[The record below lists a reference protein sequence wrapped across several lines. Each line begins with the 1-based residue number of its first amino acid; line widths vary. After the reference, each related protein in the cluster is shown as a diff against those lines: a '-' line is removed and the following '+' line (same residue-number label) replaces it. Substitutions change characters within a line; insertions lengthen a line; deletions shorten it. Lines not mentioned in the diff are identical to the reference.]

1 MGKWSFCFII
11 YKDVGKKQSLKEIWM
26 FENRKRGIK
35 SVELKSRMREQILLE
50 HSETNKKIT

>member
-1 MGKWSFCFII
+1 MENCANMKT
-11 YKDVGKKQSLKEIWM
+11 EAMRM

-50 HSETNKKIT
+50 DSETNKKTT